1 MRYPNHGSFPY
12 FGNESCCFLVLL
24 LPSTL
29 RFDLIRTATQTEIKR
44 PRVVAVM
51 DVPVARYR
59 RSRWMEGPTEGRTL
73 FLQEKW
79 PLSELL
85 PGSQMKILLT
95 SHRLVARRTWTGA
108 GPRDGRESN
117 KIFESKRD
125 DKILAAREKPAGSP
139 DCLFIQGFSSV

>member
-1 MRYPNHGSFPY
+1 MRYPNHDSFP
-12 FGNESCCFLVLL
+12 FWMNSFCFLVLL

-29 RFDLIRTATQTEIKR
+29 RSDLIRTATQTEIKR

-59 RSRWMEGPTEGRTL
+59 RSRWMEEGPTEGRTL

-85 PGSQMKILLT
+85 LLPGLQMKILLT
-95 SHRLVARRTWTGA
+95 SHRLVAGRTRTGWI
-108 GPRDGRESN
+108 SN

-125 DKILAAREKPAGSP
+125 DRILAAREKPGSP
-139 DCLFIQGFSSV
+139 GCLFIQGFSSV